1 MIHLLKM
8 HGKSMY
14 ICWKL
19 LKIDEN
25 LCTFIEIYGKSLK
38 IHENRLRIIGS
49 PWKCIENILQFD
61 GISIKTHQTLNPK
74 QGSDMEGIAQIDF
87 WWKPFLMHFG
97 IDFCCFA
104 EALGA
109 SFIDYWFEIS
119 MFEASQTR
127 FLHRR
132 YCKNR
137 LLMEIVFNAFWN
149 WFLLFCGSLGS

>member
-1 MIHLLKM
+1 M

-14 ICWKL
+14 MCWKL
-19 LKIDEN
+19 LKIYEN
-25 LCTFIEIYGKSLK
+25 LCIFIEIYWTSLK
-38 IHENRLRIIGS
+38 IHENILRIMGS
-49 PWKCIENILQFD
+49 LWKRIENILKFD
-61 GISIKTHQTLNPK
+61 GISIKTPQTPNPK
-74 QGSDMEGIAQIDF
+74 QGSDMEGIAKIDF
-87 WWKPFLMHFG
+87 WWKSFLLHFG

-127 FLHRR
+127 FLHGR
-132 YCKNR
+132 YWKKR
-137 LLMEIVFNAFWN
+137 LLMEIVFNVFWG